1 MKEETVLTKI
11 EGQEENIKTVPYD
24 SLRNATYVHDSEFFD
39 LTGCMNVQELINHL
53 LNEGMID
60 NKCARIASS
69 MVVEEIP
76 YEELETE
83 GVSREDAIGMVA
95 TFVEVVKKHI
105 KEDNI

>member
-1 MKEETVLTKI
+1 MKETVVT
-11 EGQEENIKTVPYD
+11 ESTEMEECIKTVPYD

-39 LTGCMNVQELINHL
+39 LTGCMNVQELVNHL

-60 NKCARIASS
+60 NKCAKIVSS

-83 GVSREDAIGMVA
+83 GVSKEDAISIVA

-105 KEDNI
+105 NLI